1 MTTLVGKK
9 DSIKKIITAKDI
21 ELFADVSLDNN
32 PIHLDPEYASK
43 TLFKQRIAHGFLVG
57 SLISAVIAN
66 KLPGHGS
73 IYLKQEM
80 NFKKPV
86 FIDDEIEAVVEILEE
101 MKPNVYRIDTKCIN
115 QNGDLVIDGYAII
128 KKV

>member
-1 MTTLVGKK
+1 MSIVGKK
-9 DSIKKIITAKDI
+9 DSITKTITAEDI
-21 ELFADVSLDNN
+21 EQFAKISLDIN
-32 PIHLDPEYASK
+32 PIHLDEAYAA
-43 TLFKQRIAHGFLVG
+43 TTIFKKRIAHGFLVG

-66 KLPGHGS
+66 KLPGNGS

-86 FIDDEIEAVVEILEE
+86 YIGDEIQAVVEVLEE
-101 MKPNVYRIDTKCIN
+101 IKPSVYKIDTKCIN
-115 QNGDLVIDGYAII
+115 QAGEVVIDGFAII